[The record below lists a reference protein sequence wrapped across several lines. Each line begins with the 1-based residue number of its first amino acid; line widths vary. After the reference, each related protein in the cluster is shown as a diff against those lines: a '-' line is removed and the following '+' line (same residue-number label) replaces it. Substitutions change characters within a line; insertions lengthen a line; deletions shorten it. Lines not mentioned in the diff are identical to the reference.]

1 MAKEKKRCK
10 ECEGKG
16 KDECECPKKPRK
28 GWYGLERHNEEDDDT
43 NVDHPTQGGSGDT
56 AGGGLGE
63 AVKMPK
69 APQDSDKDMEGMSRQ
84 RKEKKLSDFRA
95 AAAAAKKRQNDE
107 NRKGELAAERR
118 TKGIRFFDAKGSGY
132 IKGGKKTYD

>member
-16 KDECECPKKPRK
+16 KDECECPKKARK
-28 GWYGLERHNEEDDDT
+28 GWYGLERHNDDDDDDAT
-43 NVDHPTQGGSGDT
+43 LDPDHSADSGD
-56 AGGGLGE
+56 GGGLGE
-63 AVKMPK
+63 AVRMPRR
-69 APQDSDKDMEGMSRQ
+69 PQDSDKDMEGMSRQ

-95 AAAAAKKRQNDE
+95 AADAAKKRQNDE